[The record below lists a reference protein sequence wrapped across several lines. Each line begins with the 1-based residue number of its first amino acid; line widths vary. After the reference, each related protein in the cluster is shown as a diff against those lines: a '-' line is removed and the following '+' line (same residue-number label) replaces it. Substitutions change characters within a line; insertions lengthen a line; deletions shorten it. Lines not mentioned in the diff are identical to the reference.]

1 MFTAE
6 MKKIWTFRTVLVIII
21 FSVLFFFSFLY
32 QWIKPFQWD
41 GDSLNVRLDVL
52 SDWIA
57 RYGNTID
64 QAEFEEIEDGYN
76 NVLYHAWSIIG
87 ENGYFEG
94 NGVEDYGDYLDYEQK
109 AINGYE
115 GYDYSVYSKMRSL
128 LEENTGYSRIW
139 FQEYEN
145 VMQEYREYGEEKS
158 SILPFEVFV
167 YTGNYLMYL
176 AIWCLVC
183 VFFIAAPVMVN
194 DRENN
199 IVAAQYSSRSGKK
212 TYRMQYV
219 CTMFSAFIV
228 VSFIMV
234 IGMLAWGTTGVF
246 LFVGSDM
253 SSFLNTEILTVSI
266 TYGKYIMLFIIMAYL
281 LALGISSILFFL
293 SAHSPNMTSMLLKAI
308 PALAGG
314 VLIVLLLQ
322 NALCESNLI
331 DRLTGRKYSE
341 VIVAAVVLMTGL
353 LLNLGS
359 YKALHKKDC

>member
-21 FSVLFFFSFLY
+21 FSVLFFYSFLY
-32 QWIKPFQWD
+32 QWIKPFQWE
-41 GDSLNVRLDVL
+41 GDSLNVRLDIL

-57 RYGNTID
+57 RYGNTLG
-64 QAEFEEIEDGYN
+64 QTEFEEIENGYN
-76 NVLYHAWSIIG
+76 NILYQARSVIG
-87 ENGYFEG
+87 ENGYFEE

-128 LEENTGYSRIW
+128 LAENTGYSRIW
-139 FQEYEN
+139 FQEYEK

-167 YTGNYLMYL
+167 YTDNYLMYL

-183 VFFIAAPVMVN
+183 AFFIAAPVMVN

-199 IVAAQYSSRSGKK
+199 IVAAQYSSRIGKK

-246 LFVGSDM
+246 LLVGSDM
-253 SSFLNTEILTVSI
+253 SSFLNTEIFAVSI

-281 LALGISSILFFL
+281 LALGVSGILFFL

-314 VLIVLLLQ
+314 ILIVLLLQ

-331 DRLTGRKYSE
+331 YCLTGRKYCE
-341 VIVAAVVLMTGL
+341 VIVAAVVLMTGI